1 MKTNKLLLSIFLP
14 AFLFG
19 LFNTMPAFSQS
30 NSQKN
35 IETREQAKNNYLE
48 AKSVLHSDSTKAN
61 FRSVVNNAE
70 FLLAQDQ
77 RVLNDYAA
85 TKDSLHSMSL
95 KLNNLINESSSFKK
109 ELSHKSFYMMIYFT
123 LGTLI
128 AIFMIVF
135 MVLFFSKN
143 TKLKKVLTDFAGFEE
158 RERLLN
164 EKIEELQR
172 DLDKIKLDSEIRI
185 KETELN
191 YKNELTQLKARE
203 TELLLSNSKLESQL
217 NGSKE
222 KDDDYNARLNE
233 MIEKLEKE
241 KIIKVELEQRLAN
254 LVAESSDSAVI
265 EALQNKLI
273 TEQQLRAEIEQK
285 VNNASTNL
293 DESRL
298 NELIQKNEMLHS
310 ETKLLM
316 EKLTREV
323 QLKQQLEN
331 QVTELKSLIHQHD
344 ELASVS
350 SAQNESS
357 AKSTVLLDEKQKLS
371 EYVVQL
377 ESDLKDEIQARI
389 LLETEFHK
397 ILKELG
403 GEE

>member
-19 LFNTMPAFSQS
+19 LFNTMPVFSQS
-30 NSQKN
+30 NSLKN

-61 FRSVVNNAE
+61 FRAVVNNAE

-77 RVLNDYAA
+77 RVLNDYVA

-95 KLNNLINESSSFKK
+95 KLNILINESSSFKK
-109 ELSHKSFYMMIYFT
+109 ELSHKSFYMVIYFT

-143 TKLKKVLTDFAGFEE
+143 SKLKKVLTDFAGFEE

-164 EKIEELQR
+164 NKIEELQR
-172 DLDKIKLDSEIRI
+172 DLDKIKLDSEFRI
-185 KETELN
+185 KESEAN
-191 YKNELTQLKARE
+191 YKNELIHLKARE
-203 TELLLSNSKLESQL
+203 TDLLLLNSKLESQL
-217 NGSKE
+217 NGCKE
-222 KDDDYNARLNE
+222 KDDDYNAKFNE
-233 MIEKLEKE
+233 LKDNLEKE
-241 KIIKVELEQRLAN
+241 KSAKIELENKLKSLN
-254 LVAESSDSAVI
+254 NTTPNSSII
-265 EALQNKLI
+265 EELQNKLSE
-273 TEQQLRAEIEQK
+273 EQKLRADAENKLIHT
-285 VNNASTNL
+285 ASNV
-293 DESRL
+293 DENKL

-344 ELASVS
+344 EMASIS
-350 SAQNESS
+350 SAQNERNTM
-357 AKSTVLLDEKQKLS
+357 STELLEEKQKLS

-377 ESDLKDEIQARI
+377 ESDLKDEIQART